1 MTLDVA
7 VRLDLLEKLHII
19 PIQGTES
26 QDILASAAFI

>member
-7 VRLDLLEKLHII
+7 VRLDLLEKLYII